1 MSVAFGQT
9 QFLLPASVL
18 QRRAIP
24 SRHHH
29 SAWKRRRLKP
39 LTVHNNLNPPSSPF
53 DDLFHS
59 LLSQFPSLNS
69 LNYIAPTLG
78 LAASGLALF
87 ISSSSR
93 KLLPDPETTGDSN
106 SDIGE
111 WILFTSPT
119 PFNRFVTLRCPSIF
133 FPGNEFLEDV
143 NEKLIKEER
152 HYVKLNNGRMIQP
165 VKSGGD
171 VDENMVYQRICV
183 ATADGGVLSLDWP
196 SNLDLEE
203 ERGLDTTVLIVPGTA
218 EGSNERK
225 IRVFVCE
232 CLRRGVFPVV
242 MNPRGCAGSPLTT
255 ARLFTAADSD
265 DISTTVQFI
274 SKKRPWTTLVGVGW
288 EYGANM
294 LTKYLAEFGE
304 RTPLT
309 AVTCIDNPFDLE
321 EATRSAV
328 HHMDFDQ
335 RHTDGLINILQCNKN
350 DDGKVPLFSIP
361 RSSIAA
367 NPYTSLLLCSYSPSS
382 KMMGD
387 RLTFS
392 WCQHLTLEWLMAV
405 ELGLLKGRHPL
416 LKDVDFTINPSKG
429 LALVESRASSQ
440 QERVDKLLSFTNGSS
455 TSPPV
460 DVFQVNDARHTKD
473 IGEPPPN
480 IKGVQQDDS
489 DIDNQSN
496 ATSEAV
502 VEEGINS
509 FDERGQVLQTAEV
522 VMNMLD
528 MTVPDTL
535 SDEQKKKVLTAV
547 GQGETLIK
555 ALQDAVPDDV
565 RGKLT
570 TAVSGILQTHG
581 SNLKFDKL
589 LSLEHMPDVAPGLN
603 SKGLEKVGLK
613 KAKSDEDVHSLD
625 QKKGIN
631 DPVDAS
637 TKVDHN
643 SDKPPADIELEEQSL
658 ETLEKSNDTSMYE
671 STGNHERNSH
681 NLEDVSLND
690 VGNSLET
697 EQVLG
702 VSKAQSSDKEN
713 VTESNANQEFSS
725 VSEGPGGTQD
735 MVSEQEKIERESCKG
750 ESDPVEE
757 NKKHKD
763 DFSTDQKMSETDF
776 TEDKSSAPSPASGTQ
791 VMENEAENS
800 PSKEEKGQISNPSQN
815 SGDPPRFSVSQAL
828 DALTG
833 FDDSTQVAVNSVFHV
848 IEDMIDQLEVEKDNK
863 NEANSENNANEVNG
877 IEEHYAH
884 GDHNSNSSDEN
895 HTRRQFGL
903 GNKNSFV
910 PSSGEPPAG
919 FVKCVNSSLD
929 KVPSYLTTFPYGDP
943 LYKEYLKTYLYMR
956 MKNAMLRDLDKMS
969 ALYLDYIPEEGQWKL
984 QEQVEENNARV
995 DEYATRRDGYRE
1007 DQTKTPHRSK
1017 HPDNI
1022 IEPSYVILDS
1032 DRQQDQNEE
1041 LKEMR
1046 VVNDNIEFGDTELEE
1061 TILFMRSLIIECLN
1075 VEVGR
1080 RASAADMEELELKLT
1095 GEIECIANAV
1105 SMAAG
1110 QGKLHMYK
1118 GNENLPNK
1126 LGTLDGES
1134 IIKVISSA
1142 VQDTEYLRRV
1152 LPVGV
1157 VVGSSLAALR
1167 KFFNVAALDGNDEKD
1182 LTLDQMGKST
1192 KRLVEVAEKDSSK
1205 MLLEKEEE
1213 KDNCTSSIGEKE
1225 DNTDLEKSNKKEFMV
1240 GAVTAA
1246 LGASALLA
1254 HQPNAETDGTPNEPL
1269 KEKEDS
1275 KETSE
1280 KTQNNIVTSLAE
1292 KAMSVASPVVPV
1304 KEDGEVDH
1312 ERLVAMLAEL
1322 GQKGGILR
1330 LVGKVALLWGGI
1342 RGAMSLTDKLISFLR
1357 IAERPFFQRILGF
1370 VFMVLLLWS
1379 PVVLPLLPTLMQ
1391 SWTTRNPF
1399 KIAEFACIAGLYVS
1413 IMIMVTLWG
1422 KRIRK
1427 YDDPLVQYG
1436 LDLASVSKLNVLI
1449 RDLNLWIVADVDE
1462 NYLCLWVR
1470 CAEVKELF
1478 CFRILWWNFGLLC
1491 LNPGPYRFLLPT
1503 TTTSHVPQRDGS
1515 GGKRWAKD
1523 RVNSKPSRVLKGLVG
1538 GVVLVILIHAVNTS
1552 LGCAHLCWPTTLS
1565 SSSLEPVSLIKS
1577 YGWMLMLIVQGIAT
1591 ATGVSVVEELLFR
1604 SWLPQEIAADFGY
1617 HRGIVIS
1624 GLAFALSQRS
1634 IWEIPGLW
1642 LLSLSLSGAR
1652 QRSQGSLSLPIGLRT
1667 GILVSNFIL
1676 RTGGFLTYQPNFPLW
1691 LTGGHPF
1698 QPFSGVV
1705 GLAVSLVLAVIL
1717 YPRQPLYRE
1726 RITRVIRE

>member
-1 MSVAFGQT
+1 
-9 QFLLPASVL
+9 
-18 QRRAIP
+18 
-24 SRHHH
+24 
-29 SAWKRRRLKP
+29 
-39 LTVHNNLNPPSSPF
+39 
-53 DDLFHS
+53 
-59 LLSQFPSLNS
+59 
-69 LNYIAPTLG
+69 
-78 LAASGLALF
+78 
-87 ISSSSR
+87 
-93 KLLPDPETTGDSN
+93 
-106 SDIGE
+106 
-111 WILFTSPT
+111 
-119 PFNRFVTLRCPSIF
+119 
-133 FPGNEFLEDV
+133 
-143 NEKLIKEER
+143 
-152 HYVKLNNGRMIQP
+152 MIQP

-196 SNLDLEE
+196 SNLDLDE

-265 DISTTVQFI
+265 DISTAVQFI
-274 SKKRPWTTLVGVGW
+274 SKKRPWTTLMGVGW

-309 AVTCIDNPFDLE
+309 AATCMDNPFDLE

-335 RHTDGLINILQCNKN
+335 RHTDGLISILQCNKELFQGRGKGFDVERALSASSTRDFDGAISIVSHGFDTIEDFYAKSSTRDVIGKVKIPVLFIQN

-367 NPYTSLLLCSYSPSS
+367 NPYTSLLLCSYLPSS
-382 KMMGD
+382 KTMGD
-387 RLTFS
+387 RLTLS

-429 LALVESRASSQ
+429 LGLVESRASSK
-440 QERVDKLLSFTNGSS
+440 QERVDKLLSVTNGGS
-455 TSPPV
+455 TRPPV
-460 DVFQVNDARHTKD
+460 DVFQANDARHTKD
-473 IGEPPPN
+473 IGEPPPI
-480 IKGVQQDDS
+480 IKGVQQDDG
-489 DIDNQSN
+489 DVDNQSN

-509 FDERGQVLQTAEV
+509 FDERGEVLQTAEV

-528 MTVPDTL
+528 MTMPDTL

-589 LSLEHMPDVAPGLN
+589 LSLKHIPDVAPGLN

-613 KAKSDEDVHSLD
+613 KAKSDEDVHTLD

-637 TKVDHN
+637 TKVDRN

-658 ETLEKSNDTSMYE
+658 EILEKPNDTSMYE
-671 STGNHERNSH
+671 STGNHGSNSH
-681 NLEDVSLND
+681 NLENVNLND

-735 MVSEQEKIERESCKG
+735 MVAEQKKMEAESGKG
-750 ESDPVEE
+750 ESDPIEE
-757 NKKHKD
+757 NQKHKD

-776 TEDKSSAPSPASGTQ
+776 TEDKSSAPSPSSGTQ

-800 PSKEEKGQISNPSQN
+800 PSEEGK
-815 SGDPPRFSVSQAL
+815 
-828 DALTG
+828 
-833 FDDSTQVAVNSVFHV
+833 
-848 IEDMIDQLEVEKDNK
+848 DMIDQLEVEKDNK
-863 NEANSENNANEVNG
+863 NEANSENNASEVNG
-877 IEEHYAH
+877 IEEVKELSEGSVSKTHLEKNEHKSGRRVDARTNTSRQSGNSDGTLLYDSAGSGKKYTQQHYAH
-884 GDHNSNSSDEN
+884 GDHNSNNSDKD

-903 GNKNSFV
+903 GNRNSFV

-919 FVKCVNSSLD
+919 FVECANSSLD

-956 MKNAMLRDLDKMS
+956 MRNAKLRDLDKMS

-984 QEQVEENNARV
+984 REQVEENNARL
-995 DEYATRRDGYRE
+995 DEYATWRDGYRE

-1046 VVNDNIEFGDTELEE
+1046 VVNDNIEFGETELEE
-1061 TILFMRSLIIECLN
+1061 TILFMKSLIIECLN

-1110 QGKLHMYK
+1110 EGKLHMYK

-1134 IIKVISSA
+1134 IIKAISSA

-1167 KFFNVAALDGNDEKD
+1167 KFFNVAALDGNDEED

-1192 KRLVEVAEKDSSK
+1192 KRLVEVGEKESSK
-1205 MLLEKEEE
+1205 MLLKKEEE
-1213 KDNCTSSIGEKE
+1213 KDNCTSSVGEKE
-1225 DNTDLEKSNKKEFMV
+1225 DNTDLEKSNKKELMV

-1254 HQPNAETDGTPNEPL
+1254 HQPNAETDGTPNEAL

-1304 KEDGEVDH
+1304 KEDGK
-1312 ERLVAMLAEL
+1312 LIMKEL

-1399 KIAEFACIAGLYVS
+1399 KIAEFACIVGLYVS

-1436 LDLASVSKLNVLI
+1436 LDLASVSK
-1449 RDLNLWIVADVDE
+1449 
-1462 NYLCLWVR
+1462 
-1470 CAEVKELF
+1470 F
-1478 CFRILWWNFGLLC
+1478 QSF
-1491 LNPGPYRFLLPT
+1491 
-1503 TTTSHVPQRDGS
+1503 
-1515 GGKRWAKD
+1515 
-1523 RVNSKPSRVLKGLVG
+1523 LKGLVG

-1552 LGCAHLCWPTTLS
+1552 LGCAHLCWPTSLS

-1591 ATGVSVVEELLFR
+1591 AIGVSVVEELLFR

-1652 QRSQGSLSLPIGLRT
+1652 QRSQGSLSLPIGLRS

-1705 GLAVSLVLAVIL
+1705 GLAFSLVLAVIL
-1717 YPRQPLYRE
+1717 YPRQPSYRE